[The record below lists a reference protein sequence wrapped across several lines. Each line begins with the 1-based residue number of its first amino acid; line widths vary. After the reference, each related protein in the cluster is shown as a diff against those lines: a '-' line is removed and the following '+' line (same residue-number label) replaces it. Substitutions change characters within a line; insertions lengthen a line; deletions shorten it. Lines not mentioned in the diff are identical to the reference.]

1 MARHPDIDHGY
12 AWIIMLAT
20 FGLQY
25 LQSSIYIS
33 FSVLLVEF
41 SDIFDI
47 PKYEAALAGSISM
60 GTTCLS
66 GENNQNRAVIIR
78 GGGGGYSP
86 WKWAGVCLRHVQNL
100 ILSQFASRLK
110 RHPVPILKLTLNL
123 INWLM
128 V

>member
-78 GGGGGYSP
+78 GGGGVLALEMGR
-86 WKWAGVCLRHVQNL
+86 GVPPACSKPDPVA
-100 ILSQFASRLK
+100 IRLTAK
-110 RHPVPILKLTLNL
+110 KTPCPNFE
-123 INWLM
+123 INTEFN
-128 V
+128 